1 MNSTDNIDEKK
12 ENNTMNERFKKI
24 KILNMD
30 LKKKNVNNIF
40 QIYYLKHFAYKL
52 KINMSSK
59 MYTML

>member
-1 MNSTDNIDEKK
+1 MND
-12 ENNTMNERFKKI
+12 RFKKI

-40 QIYYLKHFAYKL
+40 QIYFLKHFAYKL

-59 MYTML
+59 MYNML

>member
-12 ENNTMNERFKKI
+12 ENNTMNDRFKKI

-30 LKKKNVNNIF
+30 LKKKNANNIF
-40 QIYYLKHFAYKL
+40 QIYYLKHFVYKL

-59 MYTML
+59 MYNML

>member
-1 MNSTDNIDEKK
+1 MND
-12 ENNTMNERFKKI
+12 RFKKI